1 MAGTAIRLRQFVDTS
16 PQMPPGYIL
25 HQGKDVVGY
34 YPGQTARVHYEYPP
48 ESERR
53 YEMYFEQLAIES
65 NPLPSRKHHQS
76 TPDIWLSSLCLKTS
90 KEGDSTTLLGSKFQC
105 RTALTVRKFFLMF
118 RWNLLSCSLDPL
130 LRVRFSGA
138 AENNLSPSSI

>member
-1 MAGTAIRLRQFVDTS
+1 M
-16 PQMPPGYIL
+16 
-25 HQGKDVVGY
+25 GKKCSSAVSLQAVG
-34 YPGQTARVHYEYPP
+34 GKITHRIIEL
-48 ESERR
+48 EETTR
-53 YEMYFEQLAIES
+53 AIES

-90 KEGDSTTLLGSKFQC
+90 KEGDSTTLLGSKFHCQ
-105 RTALTVRKFFLMF
+105 TALTVRKFFLMF

-138 AENNLSPSSI
+138 AENNLSPSSM